1 MADTVYIFRPEDYPL
16 ETLWEIVRD
25 YAKFKKT
32 GSIGDCKMRELA
44 QKERTSIGSSFTVL
58 DMEAIAK
65 RAAFAIL
72 EREFPH
78 QFDDPPAM
86 ENGQPTTDTP

>member
-1 MADTVYIFRPEDYPL
+1 MLDSVYIFHPDDYPL

-25 YAKFKKT
+25 YAKFRAA

-44 QKERTSIGSSFTVL
+44 QRERNSIGSSFTAL
-58 DMEAIAK
+58 DMEGIAK
-65 RAAFAIL
+65 RAAFGLL

-78 QFDDPPAM
+78 QFDDI
-86 ENGQPTTDTP
+86 PTCGTH